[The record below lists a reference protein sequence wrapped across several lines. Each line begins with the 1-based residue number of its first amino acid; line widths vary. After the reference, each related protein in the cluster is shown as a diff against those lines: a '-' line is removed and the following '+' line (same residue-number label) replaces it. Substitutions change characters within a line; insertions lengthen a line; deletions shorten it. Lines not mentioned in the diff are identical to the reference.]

1 MSKLYRKFIKRIFD
15 FSASLLGLMFLFPLF
30 IVIGLLIKLE
40 DGGSIFFRQERVGQ
54 NWKTFKI
61 YKFRTMIEG
70 ADKMGSQV
78 TRADDPRITR
88 IGKFLRR
95 YKLDELPQLIN
106 IVKGEMSLVGP
117 RPEVLKYAKV
127 YKDDY
132 DEILQV
138 KPGITDF
145 ASLEFKDENEILKG
159 VQNVDEVYLK
169 EILPR
174 KIKLYKKYLKE
185 ISFITDLKLIF
196 RTIRGILSW

>member
-1 MSKLYRKFIKRIFD
+1 MSKLYRKFLKRIFD
-15 FSASLLGLMFLFPLF
+15 FLTSLLGLIFLFPLF
-30 IVIGLLIKLE
+30 VVIGILIKLE
-40 DGGSIFFRQERVGQ
+40 DGGSVFYRQERVGQ
-54 NWKTFKI
+54 NWKIFKI
-61 YKFRTMIEG
+61 YKFRTMVEG

-106 IVKGEMSLVGP
+106 VVKGEMSLVGP
-117 RPEVLKYAKV
+117 RPEVLKYAKA

-145 ASLEFKDENEILKG
+145 ASLEFKDESEILKG
-159 VQNVDEVYLK
+159 ARNVDEVYLK

-174 KIKLYKKYLKE
+174 KVKLYKKYLKE
-185 ISFITDLKLIF
+185 MSFITDLKLIF
-196 RTIRGILSW
+196 RTIRGILPW